1 MWGRGYRGPHTGS
14 GKQPIQLQQTHLS
27 PPRGGEAFPAPL
39 YGRRGKSTNLAQ
51 IKPQKPRRQ
60 GEVVLP
66 YGRVGF
72 DGVLDLRTLASE
84 TNKLRPPPLVP
95 NENARLESAPSE
107 WGKEGGGIGPMKT
120 KTFYSCTD
128 YC

>member
-72 DGVLDLRTLASE
+72 DGVLDLRTLASM
-84 TNKLRPPPLVP
+84 NQQAPAPP
-95 NENARLESAPSE
+95 A
-107 WGKEGGGIGPMKT
+107 
-120 KTFYSCTD
+120 CTE
-128 YC
+128 